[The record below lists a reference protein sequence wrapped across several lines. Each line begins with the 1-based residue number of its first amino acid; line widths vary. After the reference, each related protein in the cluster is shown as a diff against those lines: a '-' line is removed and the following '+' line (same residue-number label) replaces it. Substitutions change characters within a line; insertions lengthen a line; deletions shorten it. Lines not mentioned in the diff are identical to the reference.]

1 MAADST
7 TESQPQRRFAKRLT
21 GDVRSRILLSY
32 VVLLA
37 MAGLASVLV
46 VRHVLLVRLNDRVQD
61 DLAQEVREFR
71 SLAGGADPE
80 TGQRFGT
87 HTNRIFDVYLDRNV
101 PGEGEQLLT
110 VPRRG
115 KPLYRASERA
125 NILLPSDDVARWR
138 RLDSSEHGELETPL
152 GEARYLAVPLA
163 SGGESLGT
171 FVVAYFVAGERAEVN
186 EAVRIVAGAAAGI
199 LLLGTAVAFFTAG
212 RVLAPLSDLRDAA
225 RSISGADMTRR
236 IAAEDEG
243 EIADLGRTFNLM
255 LDRLELAFGS
265 QREFIRD
272 ASHELRT
279 PIAVV
284 RGHLELLGEADPT
297 DRAERD
303 ATLRLVTGELDRMTR
318 FVEDLLLLAKAESP
332 SFLELETVQVGE
344 LCEELITKGRS
355 IASRNWQLDS
365 VPRRSVV
372 ADRQRL
378 TQAVMNLARN
388 AVEHTADGDPIAIGG
403 SVDGHEAAIWVR
415 DSGAGIQPEDQA
427 RIFERFAR
435 GRQSRTRYE
444 GSGLGLAIVR
454 TIAEAHGGRIE
465 LRSQPGEG
473 ARFTISIPVEGPG
486 ETQATSEEVGR

>member
-1 MAADST
+1 
-7 TESQPQRRFAKRLT
+7 
-21 GDVRSRILLSY
+21 
-32 VVLLA
+32 
-37 MAGLASVLV
+37 
-46 VRHVLLVRLNDRVQD
+46 
-61 DLAQEVREFR
+61 
-71 SLAGGADPE
+71 
-80 TGQRFGT
+80 
-87 HTNRIFDVYLDRNV
+87 
-101 PGEGEQLLT
+101 
-110 VPRRG
+110 
-115 KPLYRASERA
+115 
-125 NILLPSDDVARWR
+125 
-138 RLDSSEHGELETPL
+138 
-152 GEARYLAVPLA
+152 
-163 SGGESLGT
+163 
-171 FVVAYFVAGERAEVN
+171 
-186 EAVRIVAGAAAGI
+186 
-199 LLLGTAVAFFTAG
+199 
-212 RVLAPLSDLRDAA
+212 
-225 RSISGADMTRR
+225 
-236 IAAEDEG
+236 
-243 EIADLGRTFNLM
+243 
-255 LDRLELAFGS
+255 
-265 QREFIRD
+265 
-272 ASHELRT
+272 
-279 PIAVV
+279 
-284 RGHLELLGEADPT
+284 
-297 DRAERD
+297 
-303 ATLRLVTGELDRMTR
+303 
-318 FVEDLLLLAKAESP
+318 
-332 SFLELETVQVGE
+332 VGE